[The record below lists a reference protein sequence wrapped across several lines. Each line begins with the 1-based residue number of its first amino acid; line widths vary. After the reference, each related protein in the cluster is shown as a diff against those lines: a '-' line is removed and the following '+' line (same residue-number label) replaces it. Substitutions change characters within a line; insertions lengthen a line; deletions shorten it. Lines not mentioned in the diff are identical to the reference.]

1 MSVVIAIQSR
11 HNTTYHKVTP
21 LDKKRAG
28 GRSNISDE
36 IKQQLTA
43 LEVPLNSTLTKT
55 IKSASEEIVLNAI
68 EAFKEA
74 MVTDNI
80 EKPGMAKSRH
90 RGWRKM
96 NRLL

>member
-1 MSVVIAIQSR
+1 MKSS
-11 HNTTYHKVTP
+11 
-21 LDKKRAG
+21 
-28 GRSNISDE
+28 SS
-36 IKQQLTA
+36 TA

-80 EKPGMAKSRH
+80 EKLEHG
-90 RGWRKM
+90 
-96 NRLL
+96 